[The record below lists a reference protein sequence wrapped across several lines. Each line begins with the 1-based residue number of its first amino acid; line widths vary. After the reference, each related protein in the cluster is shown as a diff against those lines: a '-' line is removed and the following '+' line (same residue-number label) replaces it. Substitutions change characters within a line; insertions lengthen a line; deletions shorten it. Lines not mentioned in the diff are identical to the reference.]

1 MTRTLLLLAAVVS
14 FLSSC
19 ALPLGLPPASNVSRF
34 ARTSWDEEGRA
45 RKGKVAA
52 TAAGQYLTSVGGSS
66 SSGSTGQFI
75 TAEAAVRLDLHKHYQ
90 LAPSVSTS
98 MLGLDGQVVLLAA
111 AAGSVGLLHGVGF
124 GLGFQVQSSG
134 GSIAPNRSGVVY
146 VNFNGGLMGQL
157 RAGPGTFFG
166 AVRYAYGT
174 GASFGM
180 QTGGTQFTPSHY
192 VLGNVGYL
200 LKVGSVVGVSPEF
213 GMGWMKPVSSGGA
226 TASDWMVFTPSVT
239 VSADF

>member
-1 MTRTLLLLAAVVS
+1 MTRNLGLPASVVWVA

-66 SSGSTGQFI
+66 SGSVGQVI
-75 TAEAAVRLDLHKHYQ
+75 TAEAAARLDLHKHYQ

-124 GLGFQVQSSG
+124 GLGFQAQSSG
-134 GSIAPNRSGVVY
+134 STTNRSGVFY
-146 VNFNGGLMGQL
+146 FNFNGGLMGQL

-180 QTGGTQFTPSHY
+180 QAGGAQFAPSHY
-192 VLGNVGYL
+192 VLGNVGYV

-213 GMGWMKPVSSGGA
+213 GMGWMKPVSSGAGG
-226 TASDWMVFTPSVT
+226 ASDMMVFAPSVT